1 MMRQIL
7 LVAAS
12 LLLAA
17 NASAA
22 INEKEYAKCAIVE
35 GDQTR
40 LECFDNLAVAKKLN
54 VRQVKPASFVGKGK
68 WYVSVDGG
76 SKAVTLTLNADS
88 GKNRWGK
95 PVYLVVR
102 CKSNTTD
109 LYIGWNDYLGR
120 EASVLTRVGTNKA
133 ITQSWSMSTDKNTT
147 YHNEPIPFIKELL
160 DSPKLVTQVTLYNE
174 SSVTAVFNTAGLA
187 NIIQPLRDSCG
198 W

>member
-1 MMRQIL
+1 MRQIL

-22 INEKEYAKCAIVE
+22 ITEKEYAKCAIVE
-35 GDQTR
+35 GDLVR

-68 WYVSVDGG
+68 WYVSVDG
-76 SKAVTLTLNADS
+76 SKAITLTLNADS

-95 PVYLVVR
+95 PVSLVVR
-102 CKSNTTD
+102 CKNNTTD
-109 LYIGWNDYLGR
+109 LYIGWNDYLGL
-120 EASVLTRVGTNKA
+120 EASVLTQVGTHKA
-133 ITQSWSMSTDKNTT
+133 MTQNWSMSTDKNTT
-147 YHNEPIPFIKELL
+147 YHNEPIPFIKEML
-160 DSPKLVTQVTLYNE
+160 DSPKLVTQVTLYNK
-174 SSVTAVFNTAGLA
+174 SAITAVFNTSGLE
-187 NIIQPLRDSCG
+187 NIIKPLRERCG

>member
-1 MMRQIL
+1 MRQIL

-22 INEKEYAKCAIVE
+22 ITEKEYAKCAIVE
-35 GDQTR
+35 GDLVR

-68 WYVSVDGG
+68 WYVSVDG
-76 SKAVTLTLNADS
+76 SKAITLTLNADS

-95 PVYLVVR
+95 PVSLVVR
-102 CKSNTTD
+102 CKNNTTD
-109 LYIGWNDYLGR
+109 LYIGWNDYLGL
-120 EASVLTRVGTNKA
+120 EASVLTQVGTHKA
-133 ITQSWSMSTDKNTT
+133 MIQNWSMSTDKNTT
-147 YHNEPIPFIKELL
+147 YHNEPIPFIKEML
-160 DSPKLVTQVTLYNE
+160 DSPKLVTQVTLYNK
-174 SSVTAVFNTAGLA
+174 SAITAVFNTSGLE
-187 NIIQPLRDSCG
+187 NIIKPLRERCG

>member
-22 INEKEYAKCAIVE
+22 ITEKEYAKCAIVE
-35 GDQTR
+35 GDLVR

-68 WYVSVDGG
+68 WYVSVDG
-76 SKAVTLTLNADS
+76 SKAITLTLNADS

-95 PVYLVVR
+95 PVSLVVR
-102 CKSNTTD
+102 CKNNTTD
-109 LYIGWNDYLGR
+109 LYIGWNDYLGL
-120 EASVLTRVGTNKA
+120 EASVLTQVGTHKA
-133 ITQSWSMSTDKNTT
+133 MIQNWSMSTDKNTT
-147 YHNEPIPFIKELL
+147 YHNEPIPFIKEML
-160 DSPKLVTQVTLYNE
+160 DSPKLVTQVTLYNK
-174 SSVTAVFNTAGLA
+174 SAITAVFNTSGLE
-187 NIIQPLRDSCG
+187 NIIKPLRERCG

>member
-17 NASAA
+17 NSSAA

-35 GDQTR
+35 GDQAR

-68 WYVSVDGG
+68 WYVSVDGD

-95 PVYLVVR
+95 PVYLAVR
-102 CKSNTTD
+102 CKGNTTD
-109 LYIGWNDYLGR
+109 LYIGWNDYLGL

-147 YHNEPIPFIKELL
+147 YHNEPIPFIKEIL

-174 SSVTAVFNTAGLA
+174 SSITAVFNTSGLG
-187 NIIQPLRDSCG
+187 NIIKPLRDSCG

>member
-17 NASAA
+17 NASAT

-35 GDQTR
+35 GDLVR

-68 WYVSVDGG
+68 WYVSVDD
-76 SKAVTLTLNADS
+76 SKGVTLTLNADS

-95 PVYLVVR
+95 PVYLAVR
-102 CKSNTTD
+102 CKNNTTD

-120 EASVLTRVGTNKA
+120 EASVQTQVGTHKA

-147 YHNEPIPFIKELL
+147 YHNEPITFIKEML
-160 DSPKLVTQVTLYNE
+160 DSPKLVTQVTLYNK
-174 SSVTAVFNTAGLA
+174 SAVTAVFNTSGLA
-187 NIIQPLRDSCG
+187 NIIKPLRERCG

>member
-17 NASAA
+17 NANAA

-35 GDQTR
+35 GDQAR
-40 LECFDNLAVAKKLN
+40 LECFDNVTAAKKLN

-187 NIIQPLRDSCG
+187 NIIQPLRDRCG

>member
-35 GDQTR
+35 GDQAR
-40 LECFDNLAVAKKLN
+40 LECFDNLTAAKKLN

-68 WYVSVDGG
+68 WYVSVD
-76 SKAVTLTLNADS
+76 SDTKAVTLTLNADS

-95 PVYLVVR
+95 PVYLVAR
-102 CKSNTTD
+102 CKNNTTD

-120 EASVLTRVGTNKA
+120 EASVQTQVGTHKE
-133 ITQSWSMSTDKNTT
+133 ITQSWNMSTDKNTT
-147 YHNEPIPFIKELL
+147 YHNEPIPFIKEML
-160 DSPKLVTQVTLYNE
+160 DSSKLVTQVTLYNK

-187 NIIQPLRDSCG
+187 NIIKPLRERCG

>member
-1 MMRQIL
+1 MRQIL

-22 INEKEYAKCAIVE
+22 ITEKEYTKCAIVE
-35 GDQTR
+35 GDLVR

-68 WYVSVDGG
+68 WYVSVDDA
-76 SKAVTLTLNADS
+76 KAITLTLNADS

-95 PVYLVVR
+95 PVSLVVS
-102 CKSNTTD
+102 CKNNTTD
-109 LYIGWNDYLGR
+109 LYIGWNDYLGL
-120 EASVLTRVGTNKA
+120 EASVLTQVGTHKA
-133 ITQSWSMSTDKNTT
+133 MTQSWSMSTDKNTT
-147 YHNEPIPFIKELL
+147 YHSEPIPFIKEML
-160 DSPKLVTQVTLYNE
+160 DSPKLVTQVTLYNK
-174 SSVTAVFNTAGLA
+174 SAVTAVFNTSGLE
-187 NIIQPLRDSCG
+187 NIIKPLRERCG

>member
-1 MMRQIL
+1 MRQIL

-17 NASAA
+17 NANAA

-35 GDQTR
+35 GDQAR
-40 LECFDNLAVAKKLN
+40 LECFDNLTAAKKLN

-160 DSPKLVTQVTLYNE
+160 DSSKLVTQVTLYNE

-187 NIIQPLRDSCG
+187 NIIQPLRDRCG

>member
-22 INEKEYAKCAIVE
+22 ITEKEYAKCAIVE
-35 GDQTR
+35 GDLVR

-68 WYVSVDGG
+68 WYVSVDG
-76 SKAVTLTLNADS
+76 SKAITLTLNADS

-95 PVYLVVR
+95 PVSLVVR
-102 CKSNTTD
+102 CKNNTTD
-109 LYIGWNDYLGR
+109 LYIGWNDYLGL
-120 EASVLTRVGTNKA
+120 EASVLTQVGTHKA
-133 ITQSWSMSTDKNTT
+133 MTQNWSMSTDKNTT
-147 YHNEPIPFIKELL
+147 YHNEPIPFIKEML
-160 DSPKLVTQVTLYNE
+160 DSPKLVTQVTLYNK
-174 SSVTAVFNTAGLA
+174 SAITAVFNTSGLE
-187 NIIQPLRDSCG
+187 NIIKPLRERCG

>member
-22 INEKEYAKCAIVE
+22 ITEKEYAKCAIVE
-35 GDQTR
+35 GDLVR

-68 WYVSVDGG
+68 WYVSVDG
-76 SKAVTLTLNADS
+76 SKAITLTLNADS

-95 PVYLVVR
+95 PVSLVVR
-102 CKSNTTD
+102 CKNNTTD
-109 LYIGWNDYLGR
+109 LYIGWNDYLGL
-120 EASVLTRVGTNKA
+120 EASVLSQVGTHKA
-133 ITQSWSMSTDKNTT
+133 MTQNWSMSTDKNTT
-147 YHNEPIPFIKELL
+147 YHNEPIPFIKEML
-160 DSPKLVTQVTLYNE
+160 DSPKLVTQVTLYNK
-174 SSVTAVFNTAGLA
+174 SAITAVFNTSGLE
-187 NIIQPLRDSCG
+187 NIIKPLRERCG